1 MMEKNGDDDF
11 INRRA
16 EDLAMKKF
24 DLAMKKFLSFF
35 VSSILIYWTGWVAFG
50 LAGNLAP

>member
-11 INRRA
+11 INRRV
-16 EDLAMKKF
+16 EI
-24 DLAMKKFLSFF
+24 LAMKKFLSFF

>member
-1 MMEKNGDDDF
+1 MMEKNGDDNF
-11 INRRA
+11 IIRRA
-16 EDLAMKKF
+16 E

-50 LAGNLAP
+50 LAANLSP